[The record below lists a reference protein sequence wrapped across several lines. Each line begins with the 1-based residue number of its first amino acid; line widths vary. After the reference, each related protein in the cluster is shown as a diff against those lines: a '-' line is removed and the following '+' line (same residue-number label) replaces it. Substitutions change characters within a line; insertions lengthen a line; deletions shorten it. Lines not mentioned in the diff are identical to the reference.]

1 MKDQLRK
8 LAAKL
13 REDAIKE
20 SERNTIKCAQIV
32 QAAVGLEVLR
42 QKIGG

>member
-8 LAAKL
+8 LAVRL
-13 REDAIKE
+13 REEAEKE
-20 SERNTIKCAQIV
+20 SKRDNVKCAQIV